1 MFHYAGIYRQVPT
14 YWNKPRSLNCVPDN
28 CDFSTPRKCT
38 EVSLRT
44 PGGAYRPKP
53 LHGRWRPRVPR
64 REARYPGPCAG
75 LHGCLYAALG
85 AIGIDEEER
94 KARAIIF
101 HSWRHFLNSVSRGRV
116 PDEKLRIMT
125 GHRTEEM
132 TEHYTHLLE
141 EDYTEI
147 RKVQE
152 DVFGDKRV
160 SG

>member
-1 MFHYAGIYRQVPT
+1 
-14 YWNKPRSLNCVPDN
+14 
-28 CDFSTPRKCT
+28 
-38 EVSLRT
+38 
-44 PGGAYRPKP
+44 
-53 LHGRWRPRVPR
+53 
-64 REARYPGPCAG
+64 
-75 LHGCLYAALG
+75 
-85 AIGIDEEER
+85 
-94 KARAIIF
+94 
-101 HSWRHFLNSVSRGRV
+101 VSRGRV